1 MGESMTGPER
11 SDSAPQRR
19 AAVFFVGNKLKLD
32 DGIGPAAY
40 DLFLETYVVGP
51 EVELFDV
58 GCMSLDMI
66 RFVEKCDFIL
76 TVDAVDGSG
85 HPAGT
90 VFRFSPDD
98 MARTSGPR
106 DSLHDLK
113 LADLFDAALLLG
125 YECDGWCVG
134 MQVENMV
141 PAELV
146 IGLTPPCNDALP
158 LLVDAAAAELDRRGF
173 PVSRK

>member
-1 MGESMTGPER
+1 MASKAG
-11 SDSAPQRR
+11 RR

-32 DGIGPAAY
+32 DGVGPAAY
-40 DLFLETYVVGP
+40 DAFLETYEVGHD
-51 EVELFDV
+51 VELFDV
-58 GCMSLDMI
+58 GCLSLDMI
-66 RFVEKCDFIL
+66 RYVEKCDFIL
-76 TVDAVDGSG
+76 TVDAIDGSS

-90 VFRFSPDD
+90 VFRYSPDD

-134 MQVENMV
+134 MQIENMS
-141 PAELV
+141 PAEFV
-146 IGLTPPCNDALP
+146 IGLTEPCAKALP

-173 PVSRK
+173 QVTKR

>member
-1 MGESMTGPER
+1 MGDNFGS
-11 SDSAPQRR
+11 RR

-32 DGIGPAAY
+32 DGIGPAAF
-40 DLFLETYVVGP
+40 DLFRETYDVGA

-58 GCMSLDMI
+58 GCLSLDMI
-66 RFVEKCDFIL
+66 SFVEKCDFIL

-90 VFRFSPDD
+90 VFRYSPDD

-113 LADLFDAALLLG
+113 LADLFDASLLLG
-125 YECDGWCVG
+125 FECEGWCVG
-134 MQVENMV
+134 MQIENMS
-141 PAELV
+141 PEEFV
-146 IGLTPPCNDALP
+146 IGLTEPCAQALP
-158 LLVDAAAAELDRRGF
+158 LLVEAVAAELDRRGF
-173 PVSRK
+173 PVAKR